1 MKKLSLLLIVAML
14 IVPAYGCKNAKPTP
28 VQDTEATVTLVG
40 YEALELGGYDNLD
53 GGTHAAEYMLSG
65 IKVGTSYQ
73 DVTAPAEAV
82 VTFQGQTYSGTYS
95 QSSVHKP
102 NLYVSHQYTGNGA
115 LFEINGS
122 TGQLTSILIIQ
133 ELAQQAT
140 ISESAC
146 RQVADAIADDYITLS
161 GYQVE
166 RTTRDYYENKLYSYT
181 YYREVNGYRTSDRMT
196 VAVDGNGTLIS
207 FDMYMLGAFATSQTV
222 VYDRQMA
229 DAALQTK
236 LTAIY
241 SGYPVQKNHEV
252 DDVMLVR
259 LEDGSCGF
267 LYTVSNE
274 FVIDEEGS
282 LGSLVQILLKP
293 VMQTQTE

>member
-1 MKKLSLLLIVAML
+1 MKKLSLLLIAAML

-53 GGTHAAEYMLSG
+53 GGTHTSEYPLWSAEMLSYHQN
-65 IKVGTSYQ
+65 TA
-73 DVTAPAEAV
+73 APAEAV
-82 VTFQGQTYSGTYS
+82 VTFQGQTYSGSYLYS
-95 QSSVHKP
+95 AVKQP
-102 NLYVSHQYTGNGA
+102 NLFISHRYKGSNVYFELNG
-115 LFEINGS
+115 E
-122 TGQLTSILIIQ
+122 TGQLTFLMFSQ

-140 ISESAC
+140 LSESAC

-161 GYQVE
+161 EYQVE
-166 RTTRDYYENKLYSYT
+166 RTTQDYYENKLYTYT
-181 YYREVNGYRTSDRMT
+181 YYREVNGYRTSDQMT

-207 FDMYMLGAFATSQTV
+207 FGMYMLGAFATPQTV